1 MDMLLFNAAV
11 KDPVLQ
17 GETDMTALDATG
29 HERGAQPR
37 SKAHADGGLTIAHRL
52 DHRVL
57 AEPDRRAFSFL
68 KDGPDASGVDTRTWA
83 ELAAGARRVA
93 AVLSGLPRSREQ
105 PRALLLLPDDATFL
119 DALFGCF
126 YAGVC
131 AVPAHIPIPSRLA
144 QTLPRLLAIVA
155 DARPDVVLT
164 TRQILPARELVP
176 ALADIPC
183 VAIDDLPDG
192 VGDTQAP
199 ESTVTPEDLAI
210 LQYSSGSSGTPRGVM
225 VSHAN
230 LMANEAMIED
240 AFGHTASTVA
250 LGWLPFQH
258 DMGLIG
264 YVIQPVYVGFEC
276 VLMSPLQ
283 FLKHPLRWLHEVTR
297 HRATRGGG
305 PNFAYDMCVAAVER
319 HGDESLAGL
328 DLSSWDHAFVGAEP
342 VRAATLDR
350 FAATFAKVG
359 FRREAFYPCYGLA
372 EATLIVSGGRR
383 DEPPP
388 VWHDPNGH
396 ARVGC
401 GRARLSTELAIVD
414 RTRGVRCDDG
424 VEGEIWVHGPSVAG
438 GYFGDEQASREAF
451 ANTLDGT
458 PENSRWL
465 RTGDLGCIVEG
476 ELYITGRAKDVVVK
490 NGVNYAAE
498 DLETTV
504 EQLRLGSL
512 RANGCAAFSHDD
524 GLRERLVIVSEI
536 ERDAEA
542 AWGEVA
548 DQIVAAIAT
557 AHGTPADSV
566 VFVNRGG
573 IPRTTSGKIRRS
585 ECRALYS
592 RGELVEVHRHL
603 TEPRT

>member
-1 MDMLLFNAAV
+1 
-11 KDPVLQ
+11 
-17 GETDMTALDATG
+17 MTALDATD
-29 HERGAQPR
+29 HERGPQPR
-37 SKAHADGGLTIAHRL
+37 SKSHADSGLTIAHRL
-52 DHRVL
+52 EHRALVD
-57 AEPDRRAFSFL
+57 PDCRAFSFL
-68 KDGPDASGVDTRTWA
+68 EDGPDASGVDTRTWA
-83 ELAAGARRVA
+83 ELAAGARAVA
-93 AVLSGLPRSREQ
+93 AVLSELPRTRKQ
-105 PRALLLLPDDATFL
+105 PRALLLLPNDATFL

-131 AVPAHIPIPSRLA
+131 AVPAHVPIPSRLE

-176 ALADIPC
+176 ALAEIPC
-183 VAIDDLPDG
+183 IAVDDIDLADAP
-192 VGDTQAP
+192 AP
-199 ESTVTPEDLAI
+199 ESTVTLEDLAI

-240 AFGHTASTVA
+240 AFGHTSSTVA

-283 FLKHPLRWLHEVTR
+283 FLKHPLRWLHEIAH
-297 HRATRGGG
+297 HRATRSGG

-328 DLSSWDHAFVGAEP
+328 DLSSWDLAFVGAEP

-383 DEPPP
+383 DEPPT
-388 VWHDPNGH
+388 VWHDPNGR
-396 ARVGC
+396 ARVSC

-414 RTRGVRCDDG
+414 RARGARCDDD
-424 VEGEIWVHGPSVAG
+424 VEGEIWVRGPSVAG
-438 GYFGDEQASREAF
+438 GYFGDEQTSRETFGA
-451 ANTLDGT
+451 ALDGAK
-458 PENSRWL
+458 WL
-465 RTGDLGCIVEG
+465 RTGDLGCIVDG

-504 EQLRLGSL
+504 QQLHLGSL
-512 RANGCAAFSHDD
+512 HPNGCAAFSHDD

-536 ERDAEA
+536 ARDAGAE
-542 AWGEVA
+542 WSEVA
-548 DQIVAAIAT
+548 DQIVAAVAT

-592 RGELVEVHRHL
+592 RGELVEVHRHV
-603 TEPRT
+603 TEGHT

>member
-1 MDMLLFNAAV
+1 
-11 KDPVLQ
+11 
-17 GETDMTALDATG
+17 MTALGATG
-29 HERGAQPR
+29 HERGPQPR
-37 SKAHADGGLTIAHRL
+37 SKADADGGLTIAHRL
-52 DHRVL
+52 EHHALVDPDH
-57 AEPDRRAFSFL
+57 RAFSFL
-68 KDGPDASGVDTRTWA
+68 GDGDGVTTRTWA
-83 ELAAGARRVA
+83 ELAAGASAVA
-93 AVLSGLPRSREQ
+93 AVLADLPRTQEQ

-183 VAIDDLPDG
+183 IAVDDLGLGDG
-192 VGDTQAP
+192 APAPAP
-199 ESTVTPEDLAI
+199 ESNVSLEDLAI

-240 AFGHTASTVA
+240 AFGHTSSTVA

-276 VLMSPLQ
+276 VIMSPLQ
-283 FLKHPLRWLHEVTR
+283 FLKHPLRWLHEITQ
-297 HRATRGGG
+297 HRATRSGG
-305 PNFAYDMCVAAVER
+305 PNFAYEMCVAAVER
-319 HGDESLAGL
+319 QGDKSLAGL
-328 DLSSWDHAFVGAEP
+328 DLSSWDLAFVGAEP

-350 FAATFAKVG
+350 FEATFAKVG

-383 DEPPP
+383 DTPPT
-388 VWHDPNGH
+388 VWRDPSGP
-396 ARVGC
+396 ARVSC

-414 RTRGVRCDDG
+414 RARGARCDDG
-424 VEGEIWVHGPSVAG
+424 VEGEIWVHGPSVAD
-438 GYFGDEQASREAF
+438 GYFGDEEASRETF
-451 ANTLDGT
+451 AATLDGT

-465 RTGDLGCIVEG
+465 RTGDLGCIVDG

-504 EQLRLGSL
+504 EQLRLESL
-512 RANGCAAFSHDD
+512 HANGCAAFSHDD

-536 ERDAEA
+536 ARDTVAE
-542 AWGEVA
+542 WSEVA
-548 DQIVAAIAT
+548 DQIVAAVAT

-585 ECRALYS
+585 ECHALYS

-603 TEPRT
+603 TERRT

>member
-1 MDMLLFNAAV
+1 M
-11 KDPVLQ
+11 
-17 GETDMTALDATG
+17 DMTALDATG
-29 HERGAQPR
+29 QERGLRPR
-37 SKAHADGGLTIAHRL
+37 SDSRADSGLTIAHRL
-52 DHRVL
+52 EHRALVD
-57 AEPDRRAFSFL
+57 PDCRAFSFL
-68 KDGPDASGVDTRTWA
+68 EDGSDASGVDTRTWA
-83 ELAAGARRVA
+83 QLAAGARAVA
-93 AVLSGLPRSREQ
+93 AVLSELPRTGEQ
-105 PRALLLLPDDATFL
+105 PRALLLLPNDATFL

-131 AVPAHIPIPSRLA
+131 AVPAHVPIPSRLE

-176 ALADIPC
+176 ALAEIPC
-183 VAIDDLPDG
+183 IAVDDLALADAP
-192 VGDTQAP
+192 AP
-199 ESTVTPEDLAI
+199 ESTVTLEDLAI

-240 AFGHTASTVA
+240 AFGHTSSTVA

-283 FLKHPLRWLHEVTR
+283 FLKHPLRWLHEIAD
-297 HRATRGGG
+297 HRATRSGG
-305 PNFAYDMCVAAVER
+305 PNFAYDMCIAAVER
-319 HGDESLAGL
+319 HGEESLAGL
-328 DLSSWDHAFVGAEP
+328 DLSSWDLAFVGAEP

-383 DEPPP
+383 DEPPT
-388 VWHDPNGH
+388 VWHDPNGR
-396 ARVGC
+396 ARVSC
-401 GRARLSTELAIVD
+401 GRARLDTELAIVD
-414 RTRGVRCDDG
+414 RARGARCDDG
-424 VEGEIWVHGPSVAG
+424 VEGEIWIHGPSVAG
-438 GYFGDEQASREAF
+438 GYFGDEQASRETFGA
-451 ANTLDGT
+451 TLDGT
-458 PENSRWL
+458 PDNSRWL
-465 RTGDLGCIVEG
+465 RTGDLGCIVDG

-504 EQLRLGSL
+504 QQLHLGSL
-512 RANGCAAFSHDD
+512 HPNGCAAFGDDD

-536 ERDAEA
+536 ARDAEA
-542 AWGEVA
+542 QWSEVA
-548 DQIVAAIAT
+548 DQIVTAVAT

-603 TEPRT
+603 TEGHP

>member
-1 MDMLLFNAAV
+1 M
-11 KDPVLQ
+11 
-17 GETDMTALDATG
+17 
-29 HERGAQPR
+29 
-37 SKAHADGGLTIAHRL
+37 AHRL
-52 DHRVL
+52 EHQARSL
-57 AEPDRRAFSFL
+57 PDRHAFSFVE
-68 KDGPDASGVDTRTWA
+68 DGGGVNTRTWA
-83 ELAAGARRVA
+83 ELAAGASAVA
-93 AVLSGLPRSREQ
+93 AILADLPRTREQ

-183 VAIDDLPDG
+183 IAVDDLGLADG
-192 VGDTQAP
+192 ATASAP
-199 ESTVTPEDLAI
+199 ESTVSLEDLAI

-225 VSHAN
+225 VTHAN

-240 AFGHTASTVA
+240 AFGHTSSTVA

-276 VLMSPLQ
+276 VIMSPLQ
-283 FLKHPLRWLHEVTR
+283 FLKHPLRWLHEITH
-297 HRATRGGG
+297 HRATRSGG

-319 HGDESLAGL
+319 QGDKSLAGL
-328 DLSSWDHAFVGAEP
+328 DLSSWDLAFVGAEP

-383 DEPPP
+383 DEPPT
-388 VWHDPNGH
+388 VWRDPNGP
-396 ARVGC
+396 ARVSC
-401 GRARLSTELAIVD
+401 GRACIGTELAIVD
-414 RTRGVRCDDG
+414 RALGARCDDG

-438 GYFGDEQASREAF
+438 GYFGDEEASRETF
-451 ANTLDGT
+451 AATLDGT
-458 PENSRWL
+458 PEDSRWL
-465 RTGDLGCIVEG
+465 RTGDLGCIVDG
-476 ELYITGRAKDVVVK
+476 ELYITGRAKDVVIK

-512 RANGCAAFSHDD
+512 HANGCAAFSHDD

-536 ERDAEA
+536 GRDAVA
-542 AWGEVA
+542 AWSEVA
-548 DQIVAAIAT
+548 DQIVAAVAT

-573 IPRTTSGKIRRS
+573 IPRTTSGKIKRS

-603 TEPRT
+603 TERRT

>member
-1 MDMLLFNAAV
+1 M
-11 KDPVLQ
+11 
-17 GETDMTALDATG
+17 DMTALDATG
-29 HERGAQPR
+29 QERGLQPR
-37 SKAHADGGLTIAHRL
+37 SDSRANSGLTIAHRL
-52 DHRVL
+52 EHRALVD
-57 AEPDRRAFSFL
+57 PDCRAFSFL
-68 KDGPDASGVDTRTWA
+68 EDGPDASGVDTRTWA
-83 ELAAGARRVA
+83 QLAAGARAVA
-93 AVLSGLPRSREQ
+93 AVLGELPRTGNQ
-105 PRALLLLPDDATFL
+105 PRALLLLPNDATFL

-131 AVPAHIPIPSRLA
+131 AVPAHVPIPSRLE

-164 TRQILPARELVP
+164 TRQILPAPELVP
-176 ALADIPC
+176 ELAEIPC
-183 VAIDDLPDG
+183 IAVDDLDPADAP
-192 VGDTQAP
+192 AP
-199 ESTVTPEDLAI
+199 ESTVTSGDLAI

-240 AFGHTASTVA
+240 AFGHTSSTMA

-283 FLKHPLRWLHEVTR
+283 FLKHPLRWLHEIAD
-297 HRATRGGG
+297 HRATRSGG
-305 PNFAYDMCVAAVER
+305 PNFAYDMCIAAVER

-328 DLSSWDHAFVGAEP
+328 DLSGWDLAFVGAEP

-383 DEPPP
+383 DEPPT
-388 VWHDPNGH
+388 VWHDPNGR
-396 ARVGC
+396 ARVSC
-401 GRARLSTELAIVD
+401 GRARLDTELAIVD
-414 RTRGVRCDDG
+414 RARGARCDDG
-424 VEGEIWVHGPSVAG
+424 VEGEIWIHGPSVAG
-438 GYFGDEQASREAF
+438 GYFGDEQTSRETFGA
-451 ANTLDGT
+451 ALDGAK
-458 PENSRWL
+458 WL
-465 RTGDLGCIVEG
+465 RTGDLGCIVDG

-504 EQLRLGSL
+504 QQLHLGSL
-512 RANGCAAFSHDD
+512 HPSGCAAFSHDD

-536 ERDAEA
+536 ARDAEA
-542 AWGEVA
+542 EWSDVA
-548 DQIVAAIAT
+548 DQIVAAVAT

-592 RGELVEVHRHL
+592 RGALVEVHRHV
-603 TEPRT
+603 TEGHT

>member
-1 MDMLLFNAAV
+1 M
-11 KDPVLQ
+11 
-17 GETDMTALDATG
+17 GALDTRDY
-29 HERGAQPR
+29 ERGPQPSR
-37 SKAHADGGLTIAHRL
+37 SEAYGDPARLTMAHRL
-52 DHRVL
+52 EHQARSL
-57 AEPDRRAFSFL
+57 PDRHAFSFVE
-68 KDGPDASGVDTRTWA
+68 DGGGVNTRTWA
-83 ELAAGARRVA
+83 ELATGASAVA
-93 AVLSGLPRSREQ
+93 AVLADLPRTREQ

-183 VAIDDLPDG
+183 IAVDDLGLADG
-192 VGDTQAP
+192 ATASAP
-199 ESTVTPEDLAI
+199 ESTVSLEDLAI

-240 AFGHTASTVA
+240 AFGHTSSTVA

-264 YVIQPVYVGFEC
+264 YVVQPVYVGFEC
-276 VLMSPLQ
+276 VIMSPLQ
-283 FLKHPLRWLHEVTR
+283 FLKHPLRWLHEITH
-297 HRATRGGG
+297 HRATRSGG

-319 HGDESLAGL
+319 QGDKSLAGL
-328 DLSSWDHAFVGAEP
+328 DLSSWDLAFVGAEP

-350 FAATFAKVG
+350 FEATFAKVG

-383 DEPPP
+383 DEPPT
-388 VWHDPNGH
+388 VWRDPNGP
-396 ARVGC
+396 ARVSC
-401 GRARLSTELAIVD
+401 GRACIGTELAIVD
-414 RTRGVRCDDG
+414 RALGARCDDG
-424 VEGEIWVHGPSVAG
+424 VDGEIWVHGPSVAG
-438 GYFGDEQASREAF
+438 GYFGDEEASRETF
-451 ANTLDGT
+451 AATLDGT
-458 PENSRWL
+458 PEDSRWL
-465 RTGDLGCIVEG
+465 RTGDLGCIVDG

-512 RANGCAAFSHDD
+512 HANGCAAFSHDD

-536 ERDAEA
+536 ARDAVA
-542 AWGEVA
+542 AWSEVA
-548 DQIVAAIAT
+548 DQIVAAVAT

-573 IPRTTSGKIRRS
+573 IPRTTSGKIKRS

-603 TEPRT
+603 TERRT

>member
-1 MDMLLFNAAV
+1 
-11 KDPVLQ
+11 
-17 GETDMTALDATG
+17 MTALDATG

-37 SKAHADGGLTIAHRL
+37 SKADADGGLTIAHRL
-52 DHRVL
+52 EHRALVDPDH
-57 AEPDRRAFSFL
+57 RAFSFL
-68 KDGPDASGVDTRTWA
+68 GDGDAVTTRTWA
-83 ELAAGARRVA
+83 ELAAGARAVA
-93 AVLSGLPRSREQ
+93 AVLADLPGTREQ

-176 ALADIPC
+176 ALADTPC
-183 VAIDDLPDG
+183 IAVDDLADAPP
-192 VGDTQAP
+192 P
-199 ESTVTPEDLAI
+199 ESTVKPEDLAI

-240 AFGHTASTVA
+240 AFGHTSSTVA

-276 VLMSPLQ
+276 VIMSPLQ
-283 FLKHPLRWLHEVTR
+283 FLKHPLRWLQEITR
-297 HRATRGGG
+297 HRATRSGG
-305 PNFAYDMCVAAVER
+305 PNFAYEMCVAAVER
-319 HGDESLAGL
+319 RGDKSLAGL
-328 DLSSWDHAFVGAEP
+328 DLSSWDLAFVGAEP

-383 DEPPP
+383 DEPPT
-388 VWHDPNGH
+388 VWRDPNGH
-396 ARVGC
+396 ARVSC

-414 RTRGVRCDDG
+414 PARGARCEDG

-438 GYFGDEQASREAF
+438 GYVGDEQTSRETF
-451 ANTLDGT
+451 AATLDGT
-458 PENSRWL
+458 PDNSRWL
-465 RTGDLGCIVEG
+465 RTGDLGCVVDG

-512 RANGCAAFSHDD
+512 HANGCAAFSHDD
-524 GLRERLVIVSEI
+524 GLRERLVIVTEI
-536 ERDAEA
+536 ARDAVAE
-542 AWGEVA
+542 WSEVA
-548 DQIVAAIAT
+548 DQIVAAVAT

-566 VFVNRGG
+566 VFVSRGG

-585 ECRALYS
+585 ECRTQYS
-592 RGELVEVHRHL
+592 RGELVEVHRHVTERL
-603 TEPRT
+603 T

>member
-1 MDMLLFNAAV
+1 MAA
-11 KDPVLQ
+11 
-17 GETDMTALDATG
+17 TDALN
-29 HERGAQPR
+29 HERGPR
-37 SKAHADGGLTIAHRL
+37 SEAWRDSRRTVADRLEHHALAH
-52 DHRVL
+52 
-57 AEPDRRAFSFL
+57 PDRRAFSFL
-68 KDGPDASGVDTRTWA
+68 DDGGGGTRTWGQ
-83 ELAAGARRVA
+83 LAAGARAVA
-93 AVLSGLPRSREQ
+93 AVLTELSRTREQ
-105 PRALLLLPDDATFL
+105 PRALLLLPNDATFL

-131 AVPAHIPIPSRLA
+131 AVPAHVPIPSRLE
-144 QTLPRLLAIVA
+144 QTLPRLLAIAA

-164 TRQILPARELVP
+164 TSQILPARELVP
-176 ALADIPC
+176 ALAEIPC
-183 VAIDDLPDG
+183 IAVDDVVLGALADAP
-192 VGDTQAP
+192 TP
-199 ESTVTPEDLAI
+199 ESTVRLEDLAI

-230 LMANEAMIED
+230 LMANEAMIEE
-240 AFGHTASTVA
+240 AFGHTSSTVA

-283 FLKHPLRWLHEVTR
+283 FLKHPLRWLHEITH
-297 HRATRGGG
+297 HRATRSGG

-328 DLSSWDHAFVGAEP
+328 DLSNWELAFVGAEP

-350 FAATFAKVG
+350 FAEIFAKVG
-359 FRREAFYPCYGLA
+359 FRREAFFPCYGLA

-383 DEPPP
+383 DQPPTL
-388 VWHDPNGH
+388 WRDPKGH

-401 GRARLSTELAIVD
+401 GHACIGTELAIVD
-414 RTRGVRCDDG
+414 RTLGVRCDDG
-424 VEGEIWVHGPSVAG
+424 VEGEIWVRSASVAG
-438 GYFGDEQASREAF
+438 GYFGDEQASRGTFGA
-451 ANTLDGT
+451 ALDGT
-458 PENSRWL
+458 RWL
-465 RTGDLGCIVEG
+465 RTGDLGCMVAG

-504 EQLRLGSL
+504 QGLRLGSL
-512 RANGCAAFSHDD
+512 HANGCAAFSHDD

-536 ERDAEA
+536 ARDADAE
-542 AWGEVA
+542 WSEVA
-548 DQIVAAIAT
+548 DQIVTAVAT

-573 IPRTTSGKIRRS
+573 IPRTTSGKIRRG

-592 RGELVEVHRHL
+592 RGELVEVHRHVI
-603 TEPRT
+603 EPRT

>member
-1 MDMLLFNAAV
+1 MAA
-11 KDPVLQ
+11 L
-17 GETDMTALDATG
+17 GATG
-29 HERGAQPR
+29 HERGPQPR
-37 SKAHADGGLTIAHRL
+37 SKADADGGLTIAHRL
-52 DHRVL
+52 EHRALVDPDH
-57 AEPDRRAFSFL
+57 RAFSFL
-68 KDGPDASGVDTRTWA
+68 GDGDGVTTRTWA
-83 ELAAGARRVA
+83 ELAAGASAVA
-93 AVLSGLPRSREQ
+93 AVLADLPRTQEQ

-155 DARPDVVLT
+155 DARPDIVLT
-164 TRQILPARELVP
+164 TRQILPARDLVP

-183 VAIDDLPDG
+183 IAVDDLADAPP
-192 VGDTQAP
+192 P
-199 ESTVTPEDLAI
+199 ESTVKLEDLAI

-240 AFGHTASTVA
+240 AFGHTSSTVA

-276 VLMSPLQ
+276 VIMSPLQ
-283 FLKHPLRWLHEVTR
+283 FLKHPLRWLQEITR
-297 HRATRGGG
+297 HRATRSGG
-305 PNFAYDMCVAAVER
+305 PNFAYEMCVAAVER
-319 HGDESLAGL
+319 QGDKSLAGL
-328 DLSSWDHAFVGAEP
+328 DLSSWDLAFVGAEP

-383 DEPPP
+383 DEPPT
-388 VWHDPNGH
+388 VWRDPNGH
-396 ARVGC
+396 ARVSC

-414 RTRGVRCDDG
+414 RARGARCEDG

-438 GYFGDEQASREAF
+438 GYFGDEQTSRATF
-451 ANTLDGT
+451 AARLDGT
-458 PENSRWL
+458 PDNSRWL
-465 RTGDLGCIVEG
+465 RTGDLGCVVDG

-490 NGVNYAAE
+490 NGVNFAAE

-512 RANGCAAFSHDD
+512 HANGCAAFSHDD
-524 GLRERLVIVSEI
+524 GLRERLVIVTEI
-536 ERDAEA
+536 ARDAVAE
-542 AWGEVA
+542 WSEVA
-548 DQIVAAIAT
+548 DQIVAAVAT

-585 ECRALYS
+585 ECRTQYS
-592 RGELVEVHRHL
+592 RGELIEVHRHVTERL
-603 TEPRT
+603 T

>member
-1 MDMLLFNAAV
+1 
-11 KDPVLQ
+11 
-17 GETDMTALDATG
+17 MTALGATD
-29 HERGAQPR
+29 RKRDPQPR
-37 SKAHADGGLTIAHRL
+37 SKSHADGGLTIAHRL
-52 DHRVL
+52 EQHARVD
-57 AEPDRRAFSFL
+57 PDFRAFSFL
-68 KDGPDASGVDTRTWA
+68 ADGPDASGVDTRTWA
-83 ELAAGARRVA
+83 QLAAGARAVA
-93 AVLSGLPRSREQ
+93 AVLSELPRTGNQ
-105 PRALLLLPDDATFL
+105 PRALLLLPNDATFL

-131 AVPAHIPIPSRLA
+131 AVPAHVPIPSRLE

-176 ALADIPC
+176 ALAEIPC
-183 VAIDDLPDG
+183 IAVDDVVL
-192 VGDTQAP
+192 GDLSCAP
-199 ESTVTPEDLAI
+199 ASESTVALEDLAI

-240 AFGHTASTVA
+240 AFGHTSSTVA

-283 FLKHPLRWLHEVTR
+283 FLKHPLRWLHAIGH
-297 HRATRGGG
+297 HRATRSGG
-305 PNFAYDMCVAAVER
+305 PNFAYDMCIAAVRR
-319 HGDESLAGL
+319 HGEESLAGL
-328 DLSSWDHAFVGAEP
+328 DLSSWDLAFVGAEP

-359 FRREAFYPCYGLA
+359 FRREAYYPCYGLA

-383 DEPPP
+383 DEPPT
-388 VWHDPNGH
+388 VWHDPNGR
-396 ARVGC
+396 ARVSC
-401 GRARLSTELAIVD
+401 GRARLDTELAIVD
-414 RTRGVRCDDG
+414 RASGTRCDDS
-424 VEGEIWVHGPSVAG
+424 VEGEIWVHGPSIAG
-438 GYFGDEQASREAF
+438 GYFGDEQASRETFGA
-451 ANTLDGT
+451 ALDGAK
-458 PENSRWL
+458 WL
-465 RTGDLGCIVEG
+465 RTGDLGCIVDG

-504 EQLRLGSL
+504 QQLHLGSL
-512 RANGCAAFSHDD
+512 HPNGCAAFSHDD

-536 ERDAEA
+536 ARDAEA
-542 AWGEVA
+542 EWSEVA
-548 DQIVAAIAT
+548 DQIVAAVAT

-592 RGELVEVHRHL
+592 RGELVEVHRHV
-603 TEPRT
+603 TEGHA

>member
-1 MDMLLFNAAV
+1 M
-11 KDPVLQ
+11 
-17 GETDMTALDATG
+17 GALDTRDY
-29 HERGAQPR
+29 ERGPQPSR
-37 SKAHADGGLTIAHRL
+37 SEAYGDPARLTMAHRL
-52 DHRVL
+52 EHQARSL
-57 AEPDRRAFSFL
+57 PDRHAFSFVE
-68 KDGPDASGVDTRTWA
+68 DGGGVNTRTWA
-83 ELAAGARRVA
+83 ELATGASAVA
-93 AVLSGLPRSREQ
+93 AVLADLPRTREQ

-183 VAIDDLPDG
+183 IAVDDLGLADG
-192 VGDTQAP
+192 ATASAP
-199 ESTVTPEDLAI
+199 ESTVSLEDLAI

-240 AFGHTASTVA
+240 AFGHTSSTVA

-276 VLMSPLQ
+276 VIMSPLQ
-283 FLKHPLRWLHEVTR
+283 FLKHPLRWLHEITH
-297 HRATRGGG
+297 HRATRSGG

-319 HGDESLAGL
+319 QGDKSLAGL
-328 DLSSWDHAFVGAEP
+328 DLSSWDLAFVGAEP

-350 FAATFAKVG
+350 FEATFAKVG

-383 DEPPP
+383 DEPPT
-388 VWHDPNGH
+388 VWRDPNGP
-396 ARVGC
+396 ARVSC
-401 GRARLSTELAIVD
+401 GRACIGTELAIVD
-414 RTRGVRCDDG
+414 RALGARCDDG
-424 VEGEIWVHGPSVAG
+424 VDGEIWVHGPSVAG
-438 GYFGDEQASREAF
+438 GYFGDEEASRETF
-451 ANTLDGT
+451 AATLDGT
-458 PENSRWL
+458 PEDSRWL
-465 RTGDLGCIVEG
+465 RTGDLGCIVDG

-512 RANGCAAFSHDD
+512 HANGCAAFSHDD
-524 GLRERLVIVSEI
+524 GLREWLVIVSEI
-536 ERDAEA
+536 ARDAVA
-542 AWGEVA
+542 AWSEVA
-548 DQIVAAIAT
+548 DQIVAAVAT

-573 IPRTTSGKIRRS
+573 IPRTTSGKIKRS

-603 TEPRT
+603 TERRT

>member
-1 MDMLLFNAAV
+1 V
-11 KDPVLQ
+11 
-17 GETDMTALDATG
+17 TALGATE
-29 HERGAQPR
+29 HERGPQPR
-37 SKAHADGGLTIAHRL
+37 SKSHADNGLTIAHRL
-52 DHRVL
+52 EHRALVD
-57 AEPDRRAFSFL
+57 PDCRAFSFL
-68 KDGPDASGVDTRTWA
+68 EDGPDVSGADTRTWA
-83 ELAAGARRVA
+83 ELAAGARAVA
-93 AVLSGLPRSREQ
+93 AVLSDLPRTGKQ
-105 PRALLLLPDDATFL
+105 PRALLLLPNDATFL

-131 AVPAHIPIPSRLA
+131 AVPAHVPIPSRLE

-176 ALADIPC
+176 ALAEIPC
-183 VAIDDLPDG
+183 IAVDDIDLDDAP
-192 VGDTQAP
+192 AP
-199 ESTVTPEDLAI
+199 ESTVTLEDLAI

-240 AFGHTASTVA
+240 AFGHTSSTVA

-283 FLKHPLRWLHEVTR
+283 FLKHPLRWLHEITR
-297 HRATRGGG
+297 HRATRSGG
-305 PNFAYDMCVAAVER
+305 PNFAYDMCIAAVER

-328 DLSSWDHAFVGAEP
+328 DLSSWDLAFVGAEP

-383 DEPPP
+383 DEAPT
-388 VWHDPNGH
+388 VWHDPNGR
-396 ARVGC
+396 ARVSC

-414 RTRGVRCDDG
+414 RARGTRCDDG
-424 VEGEIWVHGPSVAG
+424 VAGEIWVHGPSVAA
-438 GYFGDEQASREAF
+438 GYFGDEQASRETFGA
-451 ANTLDGT
+451 ALDGAK
-458 PENSRWL
+458 WL
-465 RTGDLGCIVEG
+465 RTGDLGCIVDG

-504 EQLRLGSL
+504 QQLHLGSL
-512 RANGCAAFSHDD
+512 HPNGCAAFSHDD

-536 ERDAEA
+536 ARDAEA
-542 AWGEVA
+542 EWSEVA
-548 DQIVAAIAT
+548 DQIVSAVAT
-557 AHGTPADSV
+557 AHGAPADSV

-592 RGELVEVHRHL
+592 RGELVEVHRHM
-603 TEPRT
+603 TEGHT

>member
-1 MDMLLFNAAV
+1 
-11 KDPVLQ
+11 
-17 GETDMTALDATG
+17 MTALDATA
-29 HERGAQPR
+29 HERGPQPR
-37 SKAHADGGLTIAHRL
+37 LKADADGSLTIAHRL
-52 DHRVL
+52 EHRALVD
-57 AEPDRRAFSFL
+57 PGHRAFSFL
-68 KDGPDASGVDTRTWA
+68 GDGDAVTTRTWA
-83 ELAAGARRVA
+83 ELAAGASAVA
-93 AVLSGLPRSREQ
+93 GVLADLPRTQEQ

-183 VAIDDLPDG
+183 IAVDDLADAPP
-192 VGDTQAP
+192 P
-199 ESTVTPEDLAI
+199 ESNVKPEDLAI

-240 AFGHTASTVA
+240 AFGHTSSTVA

-276 VLMSPLQ
+276 VIMSPLQ
-283 FLKHPLRWLHEVTR
+283 FLKHPLRWLQEITR
-297 HRATRGGG
+297 HRATRSGG
-305 PNFAYDMCVAAVER
+305 PNFAYEMCVAAVER
-319 HGDESLAGL
+319 QGDKSLAGL
-328 DLSSWDHAFVGAEP
+328 DLSSWDLAFVGAEP

-383 DEPPP
+383 DEPPT
-388 VWHDPNGH
+388 VWRDPNGH
-396 ARVGC
+396 ARVSC

-414 RTRGVRCDDG
+414 RARGARCEDG
-424 VEGEIWVHGPSVAG
+424 VEGEIWVRGPSVAG
-438 GYFGDEQASREAF
+438 GYFGDEQTSRETF
-451 ANTLDGT
+451 AATLDGT
-458 PENSRWL
+458 PDNSRWL
-465 RTGDLGCIVEG
+465 RTGDLGCVVDG

-512 RANGCAAFSHDD
+512 HANGCAAFSHDD
-524 GLRERLVIVSEI
+524 GVRERLVIVTEI
-536 ERDAEA
+536 ARDAVAE
-542 AWGEVA
+542 WSEVA
-548 DQIVAAIAT
+548 DQIVAAVAT

-585 ECRALYS
+585 ECRTQYS
-592 RGELVEVHRHL
+592 RGELVEVHRHV
-603 TEPRT
+603 TERLA

>member
-1 MDMLLFNAAV
+1 
-11 KDPVLQ
+11 
-17 GETDMTALDATG
+17 MTALGATG
-29 HERGAQPR
+29 HERGPQPR
-37 SKAHADGGLTIAHRL
+37 SKADADGGLTIAHRL
-52 DHRVL
+52 EHHALVDPDH
-57 AEPDRRAFSFL
+57 RAFSFL
-68 KDGPDASGVDTRTWA
+68 GDGDGVTTRTWA
-83 ELAAGARRVA
+83 ELAAGASAVA
-93 AVLSGLPRSREQ
+93 AVLADLPRTQEQ

-155 DARPDVVLT
+155 DARPDIVLT

-183 VAIDDLPDG
+183 IAVDDLGLAGGAPAP
-192 VGDTQAP
+192 AP
-199 ESTVTPEDLAI
+199 ESTVSLEDLAI

-240 AFGHTASTVA
+240 AFGHTPSTVA

-276 VLMSPLQ
+276 VIMSPLQ
-283 FLKHPLRWLHEVTR
+283 FLKHPLRWLHEITQ
-297 HRATRGGG
+297 HRATRSGG
-305 PNFAYDMCVAAVER
+305 PNFAYEMCVAAVER
-319 HGDESLAGL
+319 QGDKSLAGL
-328 DLSSWDHAFVGAEP
+328 DLSSWDLAFVGAEP

-350 FAATFAKVG
+350 FEATFAKVG

-383 DEPPP
+383 DTPPT
-388 VWHDPNGH
+388 VWRDPNGP
-396 ARVGC
+396 ARVSC
-401 GRARLSTELAIVD
+401 GRARLSTELTIVN
-414 RTRGVRCDDG
+414 RTRGARCDDG

-438 GYFGDEQASREAF
+438 GYFGDEEASRETF
-451 ANTLDGT
+451 AATLDGA
-458 PENSRWL
+458 PEDSRWL
-465 RTGDLGCIVEG
+465 RTGDLGCIVDG

-490 NGVNYAAE
+490 NGLNYAAE

-512 RANGCAAFSHDD
+512 HANGCAAFSHDD

-536 ERDAEA
+536 ARDAVAE
-542 AWGEVA
+542 WSEVA
-548 DQIVAAIAT
+548 DQIVAAVAT

-566 VFVNRGG
+566 LFVNRGG

-603 TEPRT
+603 TERRT

>member
-1 MDMLLFNAAV
+1 
-11 KDPVLQ
+11 
-17 GETDMTALDATG
+17 MTALDATD
-29 HERGAQPR
+29 HERDPQPR
-37 SKAHADGGLTIAHRL
+37 SKSYADSGLTIAHRL
-52 DHRVL
+52 EHRALVD
-57 AEPDRRAFSFL
+57 PDRRAFSFL
-68 KDGPDASGVDTRTWA
+68 EDGPDVSGADTRTWA
-83 ELAAGARRVA
+83 ELAAGARAVA
-93 AVLSGLPRSREQ
+93 AVLSDLPRTGKQ
-105 PRALLLLPDDATFL
+105 PRALLLLPNDATFL

-131 AVPAHIPIPSRLA
+131 AVPAHVPIPSRLE

-176 ALADIPC
+176 ALAEIPC
-183 VAIDDLPDG
+183 IAVDDIDLADDAPAP
-192 VGDTQAP
+192 AP
-199 ESTVTPEDLAI
+199 ESTVMPEDLAI

-240 AFGHTASTVA
+240 AFGHTSSTVA

-283 FLKHPLRWLHEVTR
+283 FLKHPLRWLH
-297 HRATRGGG
+297 AI
-305 PNFAYDMCVAAVER
+305 
-319 HGDESLAGL
+319 GDKSLAGL
-328 DLSSWDHAFVGAEP
+328 DLSSWDLAFVGAEP

-383 DEPPP
+383 DEPPT
-388 VWHDPNGH
+388 VWHDPNGR
-396 ARVGC
+396 ARVSC
-401 GRARLSTELAIVD
+401 GRARLDTELAIVD
-414 RTRGVRCDDG
+414 RARGARCDDG
-424 VEGEIWVHGPSVAG
+424 VEGEIWVHGPSVAA
-438 GYFGDEQASREAF
+438 GYFGDEQASRETFGAV
-451 ANTLDGT
+451 LDGAK
-458 PENSRWL
+458 WL
-465 RTGDLGCIVEG
+465 RTGDLGCIVDG

-504 EQLRLGSL
+504 QQLHLGSL
-512 RANGCAAFSHDD
+512 HPNGCAAFSHDD

-536 ERDAEA
+536 ARDAEA
-542 AWGEVA
+542 EWSEVA
-548 DQIVAAIAT
+548 DQIVAAVAT
-557 AHGTPADSV
+557 THGAPADSV

-592 RGELVEVHRHL
+592 RGELVEVHRHV
-603 TEPRT
+603 TEGHT

>member
-1 MDMLLFNAAV
+1 
-11 KDPVLQ
+11 
-17 GETDMTALDATG
+17 MTALDVTG
-29 HERGAQPR
+29 HERGTQPR
-37 SKAHADGGLTIAHRL
+37 SKPRTDGGLTIAHRL
-52 DHRVL
+52 EHHARTHPDGRV
-57 AEPDRRAFSFL
+57 FSFL
-68 KDGPDASGVDTRTWA
+68 EDGDGVTTRTWA
-83 ELAAGARRVA
+83 ELVAGASAVA
-93 AVLSGLPRSREQ
+93 AVLADLPRTQEQ

-131 AVPAHIPIPSRLA
+131 AVPAHIPIPSRLE

-164 TRQILPARELVP
+164 TRQILPARELV
-176 ALADIPC
+176 AGLAEIPC
-183 VAIDDLPDG
+183 VAVDDLAP
-192 VGDTQAP
+192 VGPATP
-199 ESTVTPEDLAI
+199 ESTVTPDDLAI

-240 AFGHTASTVA
+240 AFGHTSSTVA

-283 FLKHPLRWLHEVTR
+283 FLKHPLRWLREITQ
-297 HRATRGGG
+297 HRATRSGG

-319 HGDESLAGL
+319 HGEESLAGL
-328 DLSSWDHAFVGAEP
+328 DLSSWDLAFVGAEP

-350 FAATFAKVG
+350 FAAAFAGVG

-383 DEPPP
+383 DEPPT
-388 VWHDPNGH
+388 VWRDPDGP
-396 ARVGC
+396 ARVSC

-414 RTRGVRCDDG
+414 RARGSRCDDG

-438 GYFGDEQASREAF
+438 GYFGDKQASRETF
-451 ANTLDGT
+451 AATLDGT
-458 PENSRWL
+458 PDNSRWL
-465 RTGDLGCIVEG
+465 RTGDLGCIVDG

-504 EQLRLGSL
+504 EQLGLGSL
-512 RANGCAAFSHDD
+512 HANGCAAFSHDD

-536 ERDAEA
+536 ARDAVA
-542 AWGEVA
+542 VWSEVA
-548 DQIVAAIAT
+548 DQIVAAVA
-557 AHGTPADSV
+557 AGHGTPADSV

-592 RGELVEVHRHL
+592 RGELVEVHRHV
-603 TEPRT
+603 TERSA

>member
-1 MDMLLFNAAV
+1 
-11 KDPVLQ
+11 
-17 GETDMTALDATG
+17 MTALDAKS
-29 HERGAQPR
+29 HESGPQPTR
-37 SKAHADGGLTIAHRL
+37 STTSGDNHATIAHRL
-52 DHRVL
+52 QQHARFR
-57 AEPDRRAFSFL
+57 PDARAFSFL
-68 KDGPDASGVDTRTWA
+68 EDDGVNTRTWA
-83 ELAAGARRVA
+83 ELAAGASTVA
-93 AVLSGLPRSREQ
+93 AVLADLPRTQEQ

-131 AVPAHIPIPSRLA
+131 AVPAHIPIPSRLE
-144 QTLPRLLAIVA
+144 QTLPRLLAIVT

-176 ALADIPC
+176 ALAEIPC
-183 VAIDDLPDG
+183 IAVDDLALA
-192 VGDTQAP
+192 DTPAP
-199 ESTVTPEDLAI
+199 ESTATVDDLAI

-240 AFGHTASTVA
+240 AFGHTSSTVA

-276 VLMSPLQ
+276 VIMSPLQ
-283 FLKHPLRWLHEVTR
+283 FLKHPLRWLHNITQ
-297 HRATRGGG
+297 HRATRSGG

-319 HGDESLAGL
+319 QGEKSLAGL
-328 DLSSWDHAFVGAEP
+328 DLSSWDLAFVGAEP

-350 FAATFAKVG
+350 FEATFAKVG

-372 EATLIVSGGRR
+372 EATLIVAGGRR
-383 DEPPP
+383 DEPPT
-388 VWHDPNGH
+388 VWRDPTGPT
-396 ARVGC
+396 RVSC
-401 GRARLSTELAIVD
+401 GRACIGTDLAIVD
-414 RTRGVRCDDG
+414 RALGARCAEG
-424 VEGEIWVHGPSVAG
+424 VEGEIWIRSASVAG
-438 GYFGDEQASREAF
+438 GYFGDEQATRETF
-451 ANTLDGT
+451 AATLDGST
-458 PENSRWL
+458 WL
-465 RTGDLGCIVEG
+465 RTGDLGCIVDG
-476 ELYITGRAKDVVVK
+476 ELYITGRDKDVIVK

-504 EQLRLGSL
+504 TELRLGSL
-512 RANGCAAFSHDD
+512 HANGCAAFSHDD
-524 GLRERLVIVSEI
+524 GLREHLVIVSEVA
-536 ERDAEA
+536 RDAVAE
-542 AWGEVA
+542 WSEVA
-548 DQIVAAIAT
+548 DKIVAAVAA

-585 ECRALYS
+585 ECRALYA
-592 RGELVEVHRHL
+592 RGELVEVHRHV
-603 TEPRT
+603 TERRA

>member
-1 MDMLLFNAAV
+1 
-11 KDPVLQ
+11 
-17 GETDMTALDATG
+17 MTALDAKS
-29 HERGAQPR
+29 HKPDPQPTR
-37 SKAHADGGLTIAHRL
+37 SATSRDNHRTIAHRL
-52 DHRVL
+52 QQHARFR
-57 AEPDRRAFSFL
+57 PDGRAFTFL
-68 KDGPDASGVDTRTWA
+68 EDDDGVNTRTWA
-83 ELAAGARRVA
+83 ELAAGASAVA
-93 AVLSGLPRSREQ
+93 AVLADLPRTQQQ

-131 AVPAHIPIPSRLA
+131 AVPAHIPIPSRLE

-176 ALADIPC
+176 ALAEIPC
-183 VAIDDLPDG
+183 IAVDDLALA
-192 VGDTQAP
+192 DTPAP
-199 ESTVTPEDLAI
+199 ASTVTVDDLAI

-240 AFGHTASTVA
+240 AFGHTSSTVA

-283 FLKHPLRWLHEVTR
+283 FLKHPLRWLHNITQ
-297 HRATRGGG
+297 HRATRSGG

-319 HGDESLAGL
+319 QGEKSLAGL
-328 DLSSWDHAFVGAEP
+328 DLSSWDLAFVGAEP

-350 FAATFAKVG
+350 FEATFGKVG

-383 DEPPP
+383 DEPPT
-388 VWHDPNGH
+388 VWRDPTGLS
-396 ARVGC
+396 RVSC
-401 GRARLSTELAIVD
+401 GRACIGTDLAIVD
-414 RTRGVRCDDG
+414 RALGARCAEG
-424 VEGEIWVHGPSVAG
+424 VEGEIWIRSASVAG
-438 GYFGDEQASREAF
+438 GYFGDEQATRETF
-451 ANTLDGT
+451 AATLDGST
-458 PENSRWL
+458 WL
-465 RTGDLGCIVEG
+465 RTGDLGCIVAG
-476 ELYITGRAKDVVVK
+476 ELYITGRDKDVVVK

-498 DLETTV
+498 DLENTV
-504 EQLRLGSL
+504 AQLRIGSL
-512 RANGCAAFSHDD
+512 HANGCAAFSHDD
-524 GLRERLVIVSEI
+524 GLREHLVIVSEI
-536 ERDAEA
+536 ARDAVAE
-542 AWGEVA
+542 WSEVA
-548 DQIVAAIAT
+548 DQIVAAIAA

-585 ECRALYS
+585 ECRALYA
-592 RGELVEVHRHL
+592 RGELVEFHRHV
-603 TEPRT
+603 TERRT

>member
-1 MDMLLFNAAV
+1 
-11 KDPVLQ
+11 
-17 GETDMTALDATG
+17 MTALDATG
-29 HERGAQPR
+29 HERGPQLR
-37 SKAHADGGLTIAHRL
+37 SKADADGSLTIAHRL
-52 DHRVL
+52 EHRALVD
-57 AEPDRRAFSFL
+57 PGHRAFSFL
-68 KDGPDASGVDTRTWA
+68 GDGDAVTTRTWA
-83 ELAAGARRVA
+83 ELAAGASAVA
-93 AVLSGLPRSREQ
+93 GVLADLPRTQEQ

-183 VAIDDLPDG
+183 IAVDDLADAPP
-192 VGDTQAP
+192 P
-199 ESTVTPEDLAI
+199 ESNVKPEDLAI

-240 AFGHTASTVA
+240 AFGHTSSTVA

-276 VLMSPLQ
+276 VIMSPLQ
-283 FLKHPLRWLHEVTR
+283 FLKHPLRWLQEITR
-297 HRATRGGG
+297 HRATRSGG
-305 PNFAYDMCVAAVER
+305 PNFAYEMCVAAVER
-319 HGDESLAGL
+319 QGDKSLAGL
-328 DLSSWDHAFVGAEP
+328 DLSSWDLAFVGAEP

-383 DEPPP
+383 DEPPT
-388 VWHDPNGH
+388 VWRDPNGH
-396 ARVGC
+396 ARVSC

-414 RTRGVRCDDG
+414 RARGARCEDG

-438 GYFGDEQASREAF
+438 GYFGDEQTSRETF
-451 ANTLDGT
+451 AATLDGT
-458 PENSRWL
+458 PDNSRWL
-465 RTGDLGCIVEG
+465 RTGDLGCVVDG

-512 RANGCAAFSHDD
+512 HANGCAAFSHDD
-524 GLRERLVIVSEI
+524 GVRERLVIVTEI
-536 ERDAEA
+536 ARDAVAE
-542 AWGEVA
+542 WSEVA
-548 DQIVAAIAT
+548 DQIVAAVAT

-585 ECRALYS
+585 ECRTLYS
-592 RGELVEVHRHL
+592 RGELVEVHRHV
-603 TEPRT
+603 TERLA

>member
-1 MDMLLFNAAV
+1 
-11 KDPVLQ
+11 
-17 GETDMTALDATG
+17 MTALDAKG
-29 HERGAQPR
+29 QERGLRPR
-37 SKAHADGGLTIAHRL
+37 SDSRADSDLTIAHRL
-52 DHRVL
+52 EHHALVD
-57 AEPDRRAFSFL
+57 PDFRAFSFL
-68 KDGPDASGVDTRTWA
+68 EDGPDVGGVDTRTWA
-83 ELAAGARRVA
+83 QLAAGARAVA
-93 AVLSGLPRSREQ
+93 AILSELPRTGNQ
-105 PRALLLLPDDATFL
+105 PRALLLLPNDATFL

-131 AVPAHIPIPSRLA
+131 AVPAHVPIPSRLE

-176 ALADIPC
+176 ALAEIPC
-183 VAIDDLPDG
+183 IAVDDLVPGSLADAP
-192 VGDTQAP
+192 AP
-199 ESTVTPEDLAI
+199 ESTVTLEDLAI

-283 FLKHPLRWLHEVTR
+283 FLKHPLRWLHEIGR
-297 HRATRGGG
+297 HRATRSGG

-319 HGDESLAGL
+319 HGEESLAGL
-328 DLSSWDHAFVGAEP
+328 DLSSWDLAFVGAEP

-359 FRREAFYPCYGLA
+359 FRREAYYPCYGLA

-383 DEPPP
+383 DEPPT
-388 VWHDPNGH
+388 VWHDPKGH
-396 ARVGC
+396 ARVSC
-401 GRARLSTELAIVD
+401 GRARLDTELAIFD
-414 RTRGVRCDDG
+414 RVRGVRCDDG

-438 GYFGDEQASREAF
+438 GYFGDEQASRETFGVA
-451 ANTLDGT
+451 LDGT
-458 PENSRWL
+458 GWL
-465 RTGDLGCIVEG
+465 RTGDLGCIVDG

-504 EQLRLGSL
+504 QQLGLGAL
-512 RANGCAAFSHDD
+512 HPNGCAAFSHDD

-536 ERDAEA
+536 ARDAEA
-542 AWGEVA
+542 QWSEVA
-548 DQIVAAIAT
+548 DQIVAAVAT
-557 AHGTPADSV
+557 AHGTPPDAV

-592 RGELVEVHRHL
+592 RGELVEVHRHV
-603 TEPRT
+603 TEAHP